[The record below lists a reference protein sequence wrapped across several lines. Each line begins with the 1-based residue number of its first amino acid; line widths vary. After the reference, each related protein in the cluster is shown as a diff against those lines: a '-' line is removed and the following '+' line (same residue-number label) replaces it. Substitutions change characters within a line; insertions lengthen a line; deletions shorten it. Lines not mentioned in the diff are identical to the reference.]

1 MVGLYSLNFQPL
13 RANRLLLRA
22 LASQSTLERLGW
34 FEKVA
39 AYRTFGTI
47 EMGEQLLSDASSIV
61 RASEVPAV
69 LKSQVVTA
77 VKKELDAQLAETPD
91 HLRLQLFY
99 GAFLRAAGEPAAA
112 LPHLEKARALGL
124 PVS

>member
-69 LKSQVVTA
+69 RMIWS
-77 VKKELDAQLAETPD
+77 
-91 HLRLQLFY
+91 
-99 GAFLRAAGEPAAA
+99 GEISAPFS
-112 LPHLEKARALGL
+112 L
-124 PVS
+124 